1 MVSRV
6 ASAPLR
12 TLIKTSSPCE
22 YRPMISGFESSSII
36 ADAITTKILKDV
48 KSNSGVALDL
58 ENDENLSAAHAVAG
72 LVVHHFLCRIRNNF
86 LVQE

>member
-1 MVSRV
+1 
-6 ASAPLR
+6 
-12 TLIKTSSPCE
+12 
-22 YRPMISGFESSSII
+22 MISGFESSSII